1 MRSFFP
7 FLSLISIFFL
17 SSCHGILDS
26 VYDDDEDDDDAADV
40 ENVLKVDAS
49 SWTEWHYIDF
59 SQIKESI
66 ANGNADTTPGVVTCA
81 IPLEAQGDTLKV
93 EPSGE
98 VPGVWMRWY
107 DVFGEGLSRNE
118 FRHFYQI
125 GAQPEPQD
133 WDIAVHRDNV
143 RTNGG
148 AVCETQ
154 YTSMDDLPES
164 SESFS
169 DAKFVADEWNT
180 TDVWTVQDRMLQ
192 GLIGSQSIKMNTVL
206 SSWLSVNIPPIPPTF
221 THNSHVFI
229 VRFKDG
235 THAAVQLAD
244 YRNTKGVKCYLT
256 INYKYPY

>member
-1 MRSFFP
+1 M
-7 FLSLISIFFL
+7 
-17 SSCHGILDS
+17 
-26 VYDDDEDDDDAADV
+26 
-40 ENVLKVDAS
+40 
-49 SWTEWHYIDF
+49 
-59 SQIKESI
+59 
-66 ANGNADTTPGVVTCA
+66 TCA

-98 VPGVWMRWY
+98 VPGVGVRWY

-180 TDVWTVQDRMLQ
+180 TDVWT
-192 GLIGSQSIKMNTVL
+192 
-206 SSWLSVNIPPIPPTF
+206 
-221 THNSHVFI
+221 HNSHVFI